1 MTEDIGSEQNVK
13 TLVIE
18 RERER
23 SVPGEGL
30 EGMENKN
37 KTKQAKWINDGE
49 R

>member
-13 TLVIE
+13 TLVI
-18 RERER
+18 ERER